1 MKHKKSLAVIAVLMC
16 CILIILPISCTA
28 IYFGS
33 AASARLKDTVRETV
47 DFYLSQVSER
57 TGSTLN
63 AMRNSIY
70 YLMSDDATQQIM
82 RTEVAPDQLKRLEV
96 EEGLSRALLVSDT
109 LDPNAVTGIY
119 LVKDG
124 QQYLSILR
132 GGEFI
137 GTSRRVMH
145 VFETYKNANSAREL
159 FTVPEYPDYCYCIV
173 DYIDLE
179 TMKTLGKIIIEIR
192 AANLV
197 DTSYIDTVYQQA
209 NVVVSRTDGGIISGA
224 ETPFA
229 SALKG
234 KIKGDLK
241 GHYIDIDGA
250 SYYHTGQ
257 FLPPSRVRIDVFIP
271 RNEILETIRQTLFV
285 YGLFT
290 VLILLITLLIGG
302 FLFYML
308 GKPVKQMLNKIDLL
322 ATGDLSVRME
332 PTPYRETERMATAF
346 NDMADRLEDLFG
358 EVYTKGLLL
367 REAEFNL
374 LESQIQPHFIFNVL
388 ELINMRC
395 LAANELGICRIV
407 SNLAQLLRTNVTYKH
422 KQTITFQEELLY
434 VRYYLELQKERFEE
448 KLNYEIN
455 LEDSSILHYYLP
467 KLTIQ
472 PLVENGIVHGLERKR
487 GGGTLKISIWEE
499 DESVCVKVS
508 DDGVGFD
515 TSRIDLEAESDD
527 GQTRHN
533 HVALANINRRIHLL
547 YGQQYG
553 MTISSE
559 PGKGTDVML
568 TLPIDTDNQSE
579 RSFYDVQNYDR
590 G

>member
-1 MKHKKSLAVIAVLMC
+1 MKHKKSLAAIAVLLC
-16 CILIILPISCTA
+16 CILIILPICSTA

-70 YLMSDDATQQIM
+70 YLMSDNATQQIM
-82 RTEVAPDQLKRLEV
+82 RTDVAPDQLKRLEV
-96 EEGLSRALLVSDT
+96 EEGLGRALLVSDT
-109 LDPNAVTGIY
+109 LDPNTVTGIY

-124 QQYLSILR
+124 EQYLSILR
-132 GGEFI
+132 GGTFI
-137 GTSRRVMH
+137 GTYSRVMH
-145 VFETYKNANSAREL
+145 VFDELGSANSAREL
-159 FTVPEYPDYCYCIV
+159 YTVEEYPDYCYCIV

-179 TMKTLGKIIIEIR
+179 TLQTLGKIVIELR
-192 AANLV
+192 ASELV

-209 NVVVSRTDGGIISGA
+209 TVVVSRTDGIVIGKAKPS
-224 ETPFA
+224 FA
-229 SALKG
+229 AAANGKSKG
-234 KIKGDLK
+234 R
-241 GHYIDIDGA
+241 YIDIDGV

-257 FLPPSRVRIDVFIP
+257 ILSPARVRIDVFIP
-271 RNEILETIRQTLFV
+271 RSEILETIHQTLFV

-290 VLILLITLLIGG
+290 MIILVITLLIGA
-302 FLFYML
+302 FVLYL
-308 GKPVKQMLNKIDLL
+308 LSKPVRQMLNKIDLL
-322 ATGDLSVRME
+322 ATGDLSVRMD

-346 NDMADRLEDLFG
+346 NDMADRLENLFD

-374 LESQIQPHFIFNVL
+374 LESQIRPHFIFNVL

-395 LAANELGICRIV
+395 LATGQNGICHII
-407 SNLAQLLRTNVTYKH
+407 SNLAQLLRANITYKH
-422 KQTITFQEELLY
+422 KQTITVQEELLY
-434 VRYYLELQKERFEE
+434 VRYYLELQKERFED
-448 KLNYEIN
+448 KLHYEIN
-455 LEDSSILHYYLP
+455 LEDSEILKYYLP

-472 PLVENGIVHGLERKR
+472 PLVENGIVHGLEPKR
-487 GGGTLKISIWEE
+487 GGGTLRIGIWEE
-499 DESVCVKVS
+499 AEAICVRVS

-515 TSRIDLEAESDD
+515 TSQLNLDTPQINDEK
-527 GQTRHN
+527 TRHN
-533 HVALANINRRIHLL
+533 HVALTNINRRIQLL

-553 MTISSE
+553 MAISST
-559 PGKGTDVML
+559 PGKGTDVTL
-568 TLPIDTDNQSE
+568 TLPIDTDNKSE
-579 RSFYDVQNYDR
+579 RSACDVQNNDR

>member
-1 MKHKKSLAVIAVLMC
+1 MKRKKSLAAIAVLLC

-33 AASARLKDTVRETV
+33 AASERLKNTVRETV
-47 DFYLSQVSER
+47 DFYLGQVSER

-70 YLMSDDATQQIM
+70 YLMSDGATQQIM

-96 EEGLSRALLVSDT
+96 EEGLGRALLVSDT
-109 LDPNAVTGIY
+109 LDPNTVTGIY
-119 LVKDG
+119 LVKGG

-145 VFETYKNANSAREL
+145 VFQTYRSANSARDL

-179 TMKTLGKIIIEIR
+179 TLQTLGKIIIEIR
-192 AANLV
+192 TSSFV

-209 NVVVSRTDGGIISGA
+209 TVVVSRTDGGIIGKA
-224 ETPFA
+224 EAPFA

-234 KIKGDLK
+234 SLK
-241 GHYIDIDGA
+241 GSFKGRYIDIGGV

-257 FLPPSRVRIDVFIP
+257 LLSPSRVRIDVFIP
-271 RNEILETIRQTLFV
+271 RDEILETIRQTLFV

-290 VLILLITLLIGG
+290 VVILLITLLIGG
-302 FLFYML
+302 FIFYML

-332 PTPYRETERMATAF
+332 PTPYRETERMAIAF

-395 LAANELGICRIV
+395 LAADQTGICRIV
-407 SNLAQLLRTNVTYKH
+407 SNLAQLLRANVMYKH
-422 KQTITFQEELLY
+422 KQTITFQDELLY

-455 LEDSSILHYYLP
+455 LEDSSILRYYLP

-472 PLVENGIVHGLERKR
+472 PLVENGIVHGLEPKR
-487 GGGTLKISIWEE
+487 GGGTLKIGIWEE

-515 TSRIDLEAESDD
+515 TSRVDLEAESDD
-527 GQTRHN
+527 SQTRHN
-533 HVALANINRRIHLL
+533 HVALANINRRIQLL

-553 MTISSE
+553 MTITSE
-559 PGKGTDVML
+559 QGKGTDVML

-579 RSFYDVQNYDR
+579 RSFYDVQNHDR